1 MTFRN
6 FVASPLLHFFLL
18 GGLIFAVYYA
28 LNPSPDTGPA
38 DEITVSEAQ
47 AEVLADKFRAV
58 WGRPP
63 TEAEL
68 TQLMANWVTEEAF
81 VREAEALGLDR
92 GDAVIRQRLNQK
104 MQFLIETGAAAL
116 TPDDAELQAYLD
128 ENADRFTKAPH
139 FAFEQIMLPK
149 IGAAEAAHAVMK
161 EGADPASVR
170 TATILPHSVSLSPA
184 WSIDRDFGEGFA
196 EALAGLPDGSWQG
209 PVESGYGPL
218 LVRINKRQ
226 AAELPA
232 LDDIRDEVEQEWRRM
247 KIANLRDQFSQT
259 MLARYRVNLPSAKD
273 VLSQ

>member
-184 WSIDRDFGEGFA
+184 WSIDRDFGED
-196 EALAGLPDGSWQG
+196 LPRHWQACRTAVGRARSRAAMARFLSGST
-209 PVESGYGPL
+209 SGRPPNCPRLMISAMRLSRSG
-218 LVRINKRQ
+218 
-226 AAELPA
+226 AA
-232 LDDIRDEVEQEWRRM
+232 
-247 KIANLRDQFSQT
+247 
-259 MLARYRVNLPSAKD
+259 
-273 VLSQ
+273 